1 MISFL
6 FLEAEH
12 FCHNLFLRN
21 RKDIRN
27 QIQIAILRGKIY
39 CIMLVIFENTL
50 EKRGNMERIKKRQ
63 IKQIDYGIL
72 LPVFLLSVIGMMSLY
87 VALDKDA
94 GVKSMVSQMLQ
105 QGLWYVLGGV
115 AIFVVMQFKPKTLW
129 KLTPFG
135 YVLGLGVMTALL
147 FFYDVTLATR
157 TGSKNWFRFGS
168 LTFQP
173 AELMKIAYIL
183 ILAYIV
189 TSHNLKNKNRTL
201 KTDGMLIL
209 KLFLVTIPVG
219 VLLQLQND
227 FGTMLVFIAILG
239 GVFIM
244 SGISWRIIVPVT
256 ISFVVLGALVLY
268 LVTTDMGRELLSKIG
283 VESYQFA
290 RIDSWLD
297 PFHDATGNSYQQAQ
311 ALKAIG
317 TGGIAGKGFNVSDV
331 YVPVRESDMIF
342 SVIAENFG
350 FIGSTFVIIL
360 YFILIYRMI
369 RVCFDT
375 NNEFLSYI
383 ATGVI
388 MMILFHVFEN
398 IGANIGLLPLTGIPL
413 PFISQGGSALMGNMI
428 GVGLVMSMRYQ
439 YQPESNF
446 EYELSY

>member
-1 MISFL
+1 MN
-6 FLEAEH
+6 E
-12 FCHNLFLRN
+12 
-21 RKDIRN
+21 
-27 QIQIAILRGKIY
+27 IY
-39 CIMLVIFENTL
+39 CIMLVIFVKTHR
-50 EKRGNMERIKKRQ
+50 EKRGNMERTKKRQ
-63 IKQIDYGIL
+63 LKQIDYGIL

-94 GVKSMVSQMLQ
+94 GVRSMTSQMIQ
-105 QGLWYVLGGV
+105 QGLWYVLGGI
-115 AIFVVMQFKPKTLW
+115 AIFVVMQFKPKVLW

-147 FFYDVTLATR
+147 FYYDATLAAR

-189 TSHNLKNKNRTL
+189 TSHNMKNKHRTL

-209 KLFLVTIPVG
+209 KMFIATIPIAI
-219 VLLQLQND
+219 LLQLQND
-227 FGTMLVFIAILG
+227 FGTMLVFVAILG

-244 SGISWRIIVPVT
+244 SGISWRIIVPV
-256 ISFVVLGALVLY
+256 VVAAVILGAGVIFMI
-268 LVTTDMGRELLSKIG
+268 TTDGGREILSKVG

-360 YFILIYRMI
+360 YFVLIYRMI

-375 NNEFLSYI
+375 NNEFLSYV

-413 PFISQGGSALMGNMI
+413 PFISQGGSSLMGNMI

-439 YQPESNF
+439 YQPEGVN